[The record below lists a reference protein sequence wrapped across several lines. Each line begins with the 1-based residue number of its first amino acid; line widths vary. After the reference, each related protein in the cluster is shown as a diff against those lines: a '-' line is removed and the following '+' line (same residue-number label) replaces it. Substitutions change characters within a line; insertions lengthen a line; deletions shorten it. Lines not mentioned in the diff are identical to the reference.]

1 MGAEMIRDFTD
12 RGETGTSRIS
22 QRPVA
27 GQEIGTPPEKPEF
40 SELVK
45 EFARDVNDM
54 QFKAGHA
61 VEQFVTGK
69 AADVHQ
75 VMVAVEQAGVAMDL
89 MLEIRN
95 RTLEGYQELIRM
107 QV

>member
-1 MGAEMIRDFTD
+1 MSVEVIRAFTG
-12 RGETGTSRIS
+12 RGEIGTSRIS
-22 QRPVA
+22 QRPAA
-27 GQEIGTPPEKPEF
+27 GQEISAPPEKPEF

-45 EFARDVNDM
+45 EFAQDVNNM